1 MEKIILGNT
10 GASESLSVSRIIYG
24 MWRLGD
30 DPDTSPKHIQ
40 AKIEA
45 CLEQGISTF
54 DQADI
59 YGAYTA
65 EGLLGVALKQAPALR
80 GQMEI
85 ITKCDIVAPI
95 GMHADKRVKYYDSS
109 QPAINQAVDRSLQEM
124 AIEQIDLLLIHRP
137 DPLMDADETGEA
149 LDGLI
154 ASGKV
159 KALGVSNFRPWD
171 MDLLQSRMNNR
182 LVANQIEISLAENT
196 ALTNGDLAYLQQH
209 KIAPMAWSPLAGGQ
223 LLQDSQSPLGM
234 KLKEM
239 AAMHGV
245 APSSMAVAWLLRHP
259 AAILPVMGSNSI
271 ERIKLFG
278 EAMNVQLDRQSWF
291 ELLEAAMGHEVA

>member
-30 DPDTSPKHIQ
+30 DPDTSPKHIL

-45 CLEQGISTF
+45 CLEQGVSTF

-65 EGLLGVALKQAPALR
+65 EGLLGAALKQAPALR